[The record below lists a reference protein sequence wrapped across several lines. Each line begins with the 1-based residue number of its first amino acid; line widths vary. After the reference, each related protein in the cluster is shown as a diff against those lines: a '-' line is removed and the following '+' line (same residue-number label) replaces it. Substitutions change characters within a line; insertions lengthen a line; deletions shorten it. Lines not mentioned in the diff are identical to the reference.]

1 MTLFVFAVGVVVFA
15 ITVYGTVV
23 GGGMALTKR
32 EIEQNPAR
40 VPVSDEAELNR
51 RIPTRLK
58 Y

>member
-1 MTLFVFAVGVVVFA
+1 MTLFVFAVGVLVFA

-32 EIEQNPAR
+32 EIAQNPNRQATA
-40 VPVSDEAELNR
+40 DETELGR
-51 RIPTRLK
+51 TVPTRLK

>member
-1 MTLFVFAVGVVVFA
+1 MTLFVFAVGVLVFA

-32 EIEQNPAR
+32 EIEQNPR
-40 VPVSDEAELNR
+40 RPFTPDEDELNR
-51 RIPTRLK
+51 RIPSRLK

>member
-1 MTLFVFAVGVVVFA
+1 MMLFVFAVGVVVFA

-32 EIEQNPAR
+32 EIEQNADRRPF
-40 VPVSDEAELNR
+40 VDPEELDR
-51 RIPTRLK
+51 TIPTRLK

>member
-1 MTLFVFAVGVVVFA
+1 MTLFVFAVGVVIFA

-32 EIEQNPAR
+32 EIAQNSRRQIDVDA
-40 VPVSDEAELNR
+40 DELSR
-51 RIPTRLK
+51 RIPARLK